1 MSDPA
6 FEAIKKARNQDQGGN
21 PEGAAKTLEDY
32 LATDPYNVPPR
43 MELAR
48 IYNYSLK
55 NRKMALIQ
63 LDMILDFDPD
73 NVDALK
79 ASTTIKMLDKA
90 KTEEADAEFKRLIT
104 LVSESK
110 DPKDFAAVCA
120 VYAVFQRKQKV
131 DFEKAAEYY
140 EKAIAACPDMYEY
153 HQDYAVL
160 LLNDI
165 KDYVK
170 AKHELEEVMRLRP
183 NSDTAKKN
191 YDILMK
197 KKFDKNGNLKRS
209 LRDRLR
215 HH

>member
-63 LDMILDFDPD
+63 LDMILDLDPD

-90 KTEEADAEFKRLIT
+90 KTEEADAEFKRLIA

-131 DFEKAAEYY
+131 DFEKAAGPGHTLRTAGHRRLSRHVRISSGLRRPPLERHKGLC
-140 EKAIAACPDMYEY
+140 EGQARTRRG
-153 HQDYAVL
+153 
-160 LLNDI
+160 
-165 KDYVK
+165 
-170 AKHELEEVMRLRP
+170 HETQAQQRYREEEL
-183 NSDTAKKN
+183 
-191 YDILMK
+191 
-197 KKFDKNGNLKRS
+197 
-209 LRDRLR
+209 
-215 HH
+215 

>member
-6 FEAIKKARNQDQGGN
+6 FEAVKKARNQDKGGN
-21 PEGAAKTLEDY
+21 PEGAARTLEDY
-32 LATDPYNVPPR
+32 LRTDPHNIPPR

-55 NRKMALIQ
+55 NRTMALVQ
-63 LDMILDFDPD
+63 LDAILDMDPD

-79 ASTTIKMLDKA
+79 ASATLKMSEKA
-90 KTEEADAEFKRLIT
+90 RTEEADAEFLRL
-104 LVSESK
+104 LGLLSERR
-110 DPKDFAAVCA
+110 DPEEFASVCA
-120 VYAVFQRKQKV
+120 AYAVFQRKQRV
-131 DFEKAAEYY
+131 DFVKAAEYY
-140 EKAIAACPDMYEY
+140 EAAIAARPDAYEY

-160 LLNDI
+160 LLNDL

-183 NSDTAKKN
+183 ESASVRKN

-197 KKFDKNGNLKRS
+197 RKFDADGNLRRS
-209 LRDRLR
+209 LRDRILR
-215 HH
+215 R